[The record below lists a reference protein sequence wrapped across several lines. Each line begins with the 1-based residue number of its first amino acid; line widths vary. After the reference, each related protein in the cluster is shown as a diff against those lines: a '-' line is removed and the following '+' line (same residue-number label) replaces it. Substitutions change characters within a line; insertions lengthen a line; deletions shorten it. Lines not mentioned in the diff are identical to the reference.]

1 MGSGAERPLS
11 REQRARLHR
20 LADLGGLVVIAGLD
34 GYPPD
39 LLLGVL
45 TEVADRIARLPHAR
59 RESLRERG
67 RVRLESRAAE
77 KRAWR
82 AWSRA
87 QDLHRLDLTTAE
99 ISHTITRLG
108 GRAPAEPAA
117 ALAQLLTMI
126 RQESTCGTPATS

>member
-1 MGSGAERPLS
+1 MGSGAERQLT

-20 LADLGGLVVIAGLD
+20 LADLGGLVAIAGLD
-34 GYPPD
+34 AYPPD

-45 TEVADRIARLPHAR
+45 TEVAASVTRLPQSR
-59 RESLRERG
+59 LESLRQRG

-77 KRAWR
+77 KRAWKTWCR
-82 AWSRA
+82 AHH
-87 QDLHRLDLTTAE
+87 LHRLDLTTAE
-99 ISHTITRLG
+99 ICRTITRLG
-108 GRAPAEPAA
+108 GRAPAERAA